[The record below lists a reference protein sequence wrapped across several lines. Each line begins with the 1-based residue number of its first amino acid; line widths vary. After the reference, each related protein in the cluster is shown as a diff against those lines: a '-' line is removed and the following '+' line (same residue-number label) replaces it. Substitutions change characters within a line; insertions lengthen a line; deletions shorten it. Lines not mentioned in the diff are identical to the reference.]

1 MNKKDKSTKP
11 GKGNAD
17 EMRFQC
23 ENWDEPTVRVNSK
36 GKGCNPARKVVTNG
50 LCCVDITDTL
60 KLARL
65 NLRRGREV
73 RFTCDGEEAV
83 RFIPVME
90 KGGERMFVCAQT
102 MGAFRTE
109 TLADKKVRYTRRG
122 EEVSAEAVKVFTETK
137 KAEIRNSEETA
148 VTPDTMVKCPKCGYR
163 FRVGRRVAA

>member
-17 EMRFQC
+17 EMRYQC

-36 GKGCNPARKVVTNG
+36 GKGRGPSRKVVTHG
-50 LCCVDITDTL
+50 LCCIDITAYL
-60 KLARL
+60 RLARL

-73 RFTCDGEEAV
+73 RFTMAGGDAI
-83 RFIPVME
+83 RLFPVME
-90 KGGERMFVCAQT
+90 RSGERMFVCAQT
-102 MGAFRTE
+102 MNAFRTE

-137 KAEIRNSEETA
+137 KAEIRNGEETA
-148 VTPDTMVKCPKCGYR
+148 VTPDTMVQCPKCGYR
-163 FRVGRRVAA
+163 FRVGRRIAA